1 MIGVSP
7 LKHLTI
13 SFQLRI
19 QNSRVRDSEGMGK
32 RILCKRAFTHL
43 QLDVD
48 GDFSLNSI
56 FKGFLNGY
64 FSDI

>member
-1 MIGVSP
+1 MIGVFP
-7 LKHLTI
+7 LKHLVI
-13 SFQLRI
+13 RFQLRI
-19 QNSRVRDSEGMGK
+19 QNPRIRDSERMGK

-48 GDFSLNSI
+48 DDFSLNSI
-56 FKGFLNGY
+56 FKGFFNGY